1 MKGRKT
7 GGRKKGTLNKA
18 TIESRDLCAKIVN
31 DPVYRRML
39 TKRAN
44 AGTLAP
50 GMEQMLWDRT
60 YGKVSDKLQL
70 GGPSGRPMK
79 VEFIQTVRSSSGGA

>member
-7 GGRKKGTLNKA
+7 GGRRKGTPNKTTIDACELA
-18 TIESRDLCAKIVN
+18 TNLVTSR
-31 DPVYRRML
+31 PYRL
-39 TKRAN
+39 WLHKSLD

-50 GMEQMLWDRT
+50 QLQIMLWDRA

>member
-1 MKGRKT
+1 
-7 GGRKKGTLNKA
+7 
-18 TIESRDLCAKIVN
+18 
-31 DPVYRRML
+31 ML

-70 GGPSGRPMK
+70 GGPGGRPMK

>member
-31 DPVYRRML
+31 DPVSL
-39 TKRAN
+39 
-44 AGTLAP
+44 L
-50 GMEQMLWDRT
+50 
-60 YGKVSDKLQL
+60 S
-70 GGPSGRPMK
+70 
-79 VEFIQTVRSSSGGA
+79 